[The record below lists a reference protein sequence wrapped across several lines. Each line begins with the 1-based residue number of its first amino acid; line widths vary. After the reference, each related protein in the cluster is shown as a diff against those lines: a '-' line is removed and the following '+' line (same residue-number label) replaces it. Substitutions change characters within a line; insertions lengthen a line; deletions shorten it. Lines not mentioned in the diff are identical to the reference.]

1 MKTASKVYTALIFIF
16 LYAPIIV
23 LIIFSF
29 NDTDTASRTQF
40 SGFTLRWYQR
50 LFEDRYIL
58 EALLNTL
65 IIAVVSAFA
74 STVLGTMAA
83 VGINRMKRMPKKVMM
98 NITNF
103 PMVNPEIVTG
113 VSMMLLFVAAVSLF
127 GGKSLG
133 MASLIIAH
141 ITFCLPYVILSVLP
155 KLRQMNPN
163 LFEAAQDLGC
173 PPVRAFFKV
182 VLPEIMPGI
191 VTGMI
196 MAFTLSIDDFV
207 ISYFTSGTT
216 QTLPIYIYSMT
227 RKRISPEINA
237 LSTVLFV
244 CIMLL
249 LIIINVRQGRE
260 APCQKGRKGAC
271 LMKKKFFAVFFA
283 FLVLCTAVVPVFA
296 DEAGDW
302 DFSEEYPTAEP
313 TGVTINVYNWGE
325 YISNGTEGSLDVNAE
340 FTRRTGIE
348 VNYTTFDSN
357 ESLYSKLAG
366 GGASYDVIVP
376 SDYMISKLMNENML
390 AELDFSNIPNFEYV
404 DEQFRNPDYDPENK
418 FSVPYT
424 WGTVGLFYNTDYVT
438 EPVTSWSILWDE
450 QYSGKILMFD
460 NPRDAFAIAQERL
473 GFSLNSTDESEWE
486 QAAMLLKEQKPLV
499 QAYVMDQIFDKME
512 SGEAWLAPY
521 YSGDAGT
528 LVENNENI
536 KFIVPEEGTNY
547 FVDAMCIPATA
558 EHKKEAELYI
568 NFMCDPEIAGANMD
582 FVGYATPETAAKDY
596 LDPDAVANPI
606 YYPDQDVL
614 DRTEVFVNLPSETS
628 NLLDTLWAEVKMG
641 GPGQSAVLIAIIVVF
656 LAVYIAIIIWKK
668 QKRKREMM

>member
-1 MKTASKVYTALIFIF
+1 
-16 LYAPIIV
+16 
-23 LIIFSF
+23 
-29 NDTDTASRTQF
+29 
-40 SGFTLRWYQR
+40 
-50 LFEDRYIL
+50 
-58 EALLNTL
+58 
-65 IIAVVSAFA
+65 
-74 STVLGTMAA
+74 
-83 VGINRMKRMPKKVMM
+83 
-98 NITNF
+98 
-103 PMVNPEIVTG
+103 
-113 VSMMLLFVAAVSLF
+113 
-127 GGKSLG
+127 
-133 MASLIIAH
+133 
-141 ITFCLPYVILSVLP
+141 
-155 KLRQMNPN
+155 
-163 LFEAAQDLGC
+163 
-173 PPVRAFFKV
+173 
-182 VLPEIMPGI
+182 
-191 VTGMI
+191 
-196 MAFTLSIDDFV
+196 
-207 ISYFTSGTT
+207 
-216 QTLPIYIYSMT
+216 
-227 RKRISPEINA
+227 
-237 LSTVLFV
+237 
-244 CIMLL
+244 
-249 LIIINVRQGRE
+249 
-260 APCQKGRKGAC
+260 
-271 LMKKKFFAVFFA
+271 MKKKFFAVFFA
-283 FLVLCTAVVPVFA
+283 LLVLCTAVVPVFA

-390 AELDFSNIPNFEYV
+390 AELDFSNIPNFEYI
-404 DEQFRNPDYDPENK
+404 DKQFRNPDYDPENK

-568 NFMCDPEIAGANMD
+568 NFMCDPEISGANMD

-606 YYPDQDVL
+606 Y
-614 DRTEVFVNLPSETS
+614 
-628 NLLDTLWAEVKMG
+628 
-641 GPGQSAVLIAIIVVF
+641 
-656 LAVYIAIIIWKK
+656 
-668 QKRKREMM
+668 